1 MRSAA
6 ASTTQRDR
14 PEIGFDRVL
23 KLAWVDRALAL
34 LAQGSPPTEV
44 RELLRDVIAAEVSGA
59 DAAQKT
65 VCVLSG
71 LWLTPPGDL
80 VGLRDRA
87 VELRRWGTTD
97 TPLVFHWGMALAGYP
112 LFRKVAEAAGR
123 LLRLQGLCSASQV
136 QRRLQEQLGE
146 RQIVS
151 RATRHVLRTLVAWGA
166 LNDTHE
172 RGLYEPAGARSVDDS
187 SLAAWLIE
195 AALRAETSGR
205 ARFSGLIRSPAL
217 FPFDV
222 SNTRVADLAASDSL
236 EVHRE
241 GLREEVVAIA

>member
-1 MRSAA
+1 M
-6 ASTTQRDR
+6 
-14 PEIGFDRVL
+14 V
-23 KLAWVDRALAL
+23 
-34 LAQGSPPTEV
+34 
-44 RELLRDVIAAEVSGA
+44 AAEVSGI
-59 DAAQKT
+59 DAARKT
-65 VCVLSG
+65 VNVLSG

-80 VGLRDRA
+80 VELRDRA